1 MTISINRLFILLFLA
16 LFSCFNFKAYS
27 QYFKSAAWIRI
38 SDNWGVSI
46 VQILTKRWTAEMLL
60 QPDPVEDFVKSN
72 LLIRH
77 HLPLI
82 TRRFNLYLG
91 AGLNFRLGKSEVD
104 FAKTIGASGIG
115 GLELKLGRLLIS
127 YDVVPEIPL
136 HASSDYLSLQTGL
149 SLRYILIKANKKKW
163 NWKKFKFE

>member
-27 QYFKSAAWIRI
+27 QYFKSAAGIRI

-104 FAKTIGASGIG
+104 
-115 GLELKLGRLLIS
+115 
-127 YDVVPEIPL
+127 PL